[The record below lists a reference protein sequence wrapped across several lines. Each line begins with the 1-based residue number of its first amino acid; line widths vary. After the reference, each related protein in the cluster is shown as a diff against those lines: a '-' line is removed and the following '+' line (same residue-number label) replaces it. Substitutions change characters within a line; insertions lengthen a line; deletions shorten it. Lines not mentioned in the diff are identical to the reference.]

1 MLLCNHI
8 AIGQVRNY
16 SGVFHFLY
24 KKYAVKD
31 PANGLTRQE
40 FCDMCVA
47 VGNEDLDEDMAGG
60 MFDEVTYDEDNEV
73 EEEDL
78 RMNVHVLSAGL
89 VRVANQL
96 IQMLGADEA
105 SGYDAIAGQLK
116 WFIGTIAEKL
126 GLDAT
131 HLTAVAAL
139 PVRGP
144 EFFSYPQSTT
154 TSDSNGEATADTAEQ
169 TQQQPWKGS
178 TSRCF
183 LDLWIDGASV
193 GKVIVELD
201 TERTPK
207 TAFVFNCQ
215 AFELS
220 LFL

>member
-1 MLLCNHI
+1 MF
-8 AIGQVRNY
+8 Q
-16 SGVFHFLY
+16 FLY

-73 EEEDL
+73 DEDDL

-131 HLTAVAAL
+131 HLSTVAAL

-144 EFFSYPQSTT
+144 EFFSYPQSTPTST
-154 TSDSNGEATADTAEQ
+154 TTAAADATEQ
-169 TQQQPWKGS
+169 TQQQQPWKGS
-178 TSRCF
+178 TCRCF

-207 TAFVFNCQ
+207 TAFVFN
-215 AFELS
+215 
-220 LFL
+220 